1 MNNYKQCRINFNS
14 NDPEE
19 MAAYE
24 HFKSL
29 GRKATE
35 YVINLILSD
44 LSGEKKEPLVSQ
56 VNISNEVI
64 ERLNK
69 IETRISI
76 LEKTNT
82 SVNKDAEIEP
92 SSKMEEDSTFK
103 SAPDPAPIQEVTE
116 DEDKSDVIP
125 MIPAD
130 VAARL
135 GGF

>member
-1 MNNYKQCRINFNS
+1 MSNYKQCRINFNS
-14 NDPEE
+14 DDPSE

-35 YVINLILSD
+35 YVINLILAD
-44 LSGEKKEPLVSQ
+44 LSGESKNLSVPQ
-56 VNISNEVI
+56 VNISNDII
-64 ERLNK
+64 ERFNK
-69 IETRISI
+69 IETRLSV
-76 LEKTNT
+76 LEESKVSANE
-82 SVNKDAEIEP
+82 SAEIDI
-92 SSKMEEDSTFK
+92 SSKAEDN
-103 SAPDPAPIQEVTE
+103 SALQAVPDSEPIQEVPE
-116 DEDKSDVIP
+116 DEENEDVIP